1 MDAHGSH
8 ISQFRPGRTRP
19 GAHRGVA
26 VAPCA
31 ALVAAIL
38 VLLVLVAPGAKF
50 PVLAA
55 APALAADCYDPGAD
69 PRYSPSWPRQGPRD
83 RAARCVE
90 IEQRARQH
98 MLRRLELE
106 AVWEERQLW
115 MDPEWRERECLVNAA
130 ACDIPGRD

>member
-8 ISQFRPGRTRP
+8 ISRFRPGRTRP
-19 GAHRGVA
+19 RTHRGVA
-26 VAPCA
+26 VAPRA
-31 ALVAAIL
+31 ALVAATL
-38 VLLVLVAPGAKF
+38 VLLVLLAPGTTI

-69 PRYSPSWPRQGPRD
+69 PRDYASSPRQGPRG

-115 MDPEWRERECLVNAA
+115 MDPEWREQECLVNAA